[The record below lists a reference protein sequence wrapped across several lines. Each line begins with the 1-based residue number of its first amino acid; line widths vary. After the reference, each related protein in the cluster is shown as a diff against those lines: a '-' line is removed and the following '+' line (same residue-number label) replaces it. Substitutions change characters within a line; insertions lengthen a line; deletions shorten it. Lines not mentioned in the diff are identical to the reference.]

1 MRYQVSL
8 YLKGI
13 QWSMLLIPLI
23 EMKLFLGNLINS
35 DQRDGEKSKKLSIY
49 WVNSKLESNHVTVNS
64 LLICSILSTLVG
76 NNHLLNNTYIGYI
89 QRHIYTE

>member
-1 MRYQVSL
+1 MFYDLLFILRVVRYQVSL
-8 YLKGI
+8 YLKVI

-49 WVNSKLESNHVTVNS
+49 WVNRKLESNMS
-64 LLICSILSTLVG
+64 LYILLICTVVHTG
-76 NNHLLNNTYIGYI
+76 W
-89 QRHIYTE
+89 E